1 MAPLYGCRALSISN
15 AAGVGARKALL
26 VAIAYN
32 DLNKKH
38 PGESF
43 RLPGAHKDPFVME
56 RLLIGED

>member
-1 MAPLYGCRALSISN
+1 MAPLHGCRALSISN

-38 PGESF
+38 PGENF